1 MGEGWDEG
9 GGPDRSVRDAS
20 KQRAMTTFLL
30 IRHAATD
37 LLGRTLAGRAP
48 GVHLNMEGEAQAQ
61 RLAQRLASAALTAV
75 YASPLERALET
86 AAPIGRRHGL
96 EVVASHALMELDFG
110 AWTGCTFDELSDQ
123 PQWRLFNTFRSGTR
137 PPDGELMI
145 EGQARIVAELTRL
158 REHHPNGPVA
168 IVSHAD
174 MIKAAVAHYLGVH
187 LDLFHR
193 IEISPA
199 SVTTVALHEWGPQVL
214 QLNGTGEVCG

>member
-1 MGEGWDEG
+1 
-9 GGPDRSVRDAS
+9 
-20 KQRAMTTFLL
+20 MTAFLL

-37 LLGRTLAGRAP
+37 LLGRALAGRRP
-48 GVHLNMEGEAQAQ
+48 GVHLNAEGEAQAQ
-61 RLAQRLASAALTAV
+61 RLAKRLASTALTAI
-75 YASPLERALET
+75 YSSPLERALDT
-86 AAPIGRRHGL
+86 AAPIARRHGL
-96 EVVASHALMELDFG
+96 AVVASDALMELDFG

-137 PPDGELMI
+137 LPGGEPMI
-145 EGQARIVAELTRL
+145 EGQARIVAELARL
-158 REHHPNGPVA
+158 RERHPDGCVA

-193 IEISPA
+193 IEIGPA

-214 QLNGTGEVCG
+214 QVNGTGELCG